1 MRNTLAISTVA
12 LMLGALA
19 TPSEAQNFGG
29 NGGQRGFNGPS
40 QGNIGNRSF
49 SQRSF
54 QGPSRNFES
63 RSFQGSGSSG
73 NRFGNNGSND
83 NRRFR
88 SVQPP
93 SPGNQVGNAGN
104 AGNRRTFGVQPP
116 APGSIGNAGNGATP
130 RTFGVQPPAPGNIG
144 NAGNG
149 AAPRTFGVQPPAAG
163 NIGNA
168 GNGAAPRTFG
178 VQPPAPG
185 NIGNAGNG
193 AAPRTFGVQPP
204 APGNVAGNGGNRSI
218 QSVGPP
224 PAGTTQRSA
233 QPPIG
238 TSIRP
243 PLASP
248 VIPSATTT
256 AAIAT
261 VGAVAA
267 TSAVAASSASASPA
281 PTSTSVAVTNDT
293 AIVGQP
299 IGPSSAPVTAATS
312 DLPPL
317 EMLASIG
324 EPIMPLNQAP
334 SAAAVVAQADRQS
347 GPTVSRVVRRVVV
360 EEACNVPSHR
370 GSSHGGWYGYRR
382 W

>member
-29 NGGQRGFNGPS
+29 NGGQRNFGGPS
-40 QGNIGNRSF
+40 QGGFSGRSF
-49 SQRSF
+49 QGPSRSF

-63 RSFQGSGSSG
+63 RSFQGSGPSG
-73 NRFGNNGSND
+73 NRFGNSGGGD

-104 AGNRRTFGVQPP
+104 AGNRRSFGIQPP
-116 APGSIGNAGNGATP
+116 APGNQAGNAGNPGNRRSFGIQPPAPGNVGNPGNGATP

-144 NAGNG
+144 N
-149 AAPRTFGVQPPAAG
+149 
-163 NIGNA
+163 
-168 GNGAAPRTFG
+168 
-178 VQPPAPG
+178 
-185 NIGNAGNG
+185 
-193 AAPRTFGVQPP
+193 
-204 APGNVAGNGGNRSI
+204 PGNVAGNGGNRSI

-224 PAGTTQRSA
+224 PAGTSQRSA

-256 AAIAT
+256 AAVAT

-267 TSAVAASSASASPA
+267 TGALAATTASAAPA
-281 PTSTSVAVTNDT
+281 PAATSVTTTSDT

-299 IGPSSAPVTAATS
+299 IGPSSAPAAAVNS

-317 EMLASIG
+317 EMLASVG
-324 EPIMPLNQAP
+324 EPIMPLSQAP
-334 SAAAVVAQADRQS
+334 TASTVTAQAASQPAHGARRMVHRVVA
-347 GPTVSRVVRRVVV
+347 
-360 EEACNVPSHR
+360 EESCNVPSHR
-370 GSSHGGWYGYRR
+370 GPRYGGWYGYRR